1 MTRVGIL
8 GVRVRE
14 NLLISSSTLP
24 GLGRVSGTTTA
35 NSRTFTPPF
44 PSLLIDVVTF
54 PSSPGAA
61 FGTVAAA
68 VCPWTRCSRARWLWR
83 GKGPDRVG
91 RRGGWNG
98 PARCPRN
105 LRRPRP
111 SGRYRQCTI
120 ARGRYHKSSW
130 RHPLDLATTKK
141 TMLTLAAAAAAVD
154 SSLVSSRRSRSRY
167 LLHRPRSRL
176 RSEE

>member
-1 MTRVGIL
+1 MYNQTFVLILTKCKEQPDASPCTDARSNQDDKPQVLRARVVLDMT
-8 GVRVRE
+8 
-14 NLLISSSTLP
+14 
-24 GLGRVSGTTTA
+24 
-35 NSRTFTPPF
+35 
-44 PSLLIDVVTF
+44 DVVTF

-83 GKGPDRVG
+83 GPDWVG

-141 TMLTLAAAAAAVD
+141 TMLTLAAAAVD

-176 RSEE
+176 RSEK